1 MKMNTRLAALV
12 LAAALAAP
20 LLASAQQGHGH
31 GERPGPRDSMR
42 ARMCEDLDARLAARL
57 AWLEAKVKPS
67 DAQRPAWEEFQRES
81 RAAAEPM
88 RAQCAAGEPRPPH
101 DDLAGELGRR
111 EQRMAEMLEATRR
124 VRAAVEKLQPQLDEA
139 QRKAM
144 AENFHGGRMG
154 QAMHR
159 RLHHGHHEHHGHGPQ
174 HGQGMRQGG

>member
-1 MKMNTRLAALV
+1 
-12 LAAALAAP
+12 
-20 LLASAQQGHGH
+20 
-31 GERPGPRDSMR
+31 
-42 ARMCEDLDARLAARL
+42 
-57 AWLEAKVKPS
+57 
-67 DAQRPAWEEFQRES
+67 
-81 RAAAEPM
+81 
-88 RAQCAAGEPRPPH
+88 
-101 DDLAGELGRR
+101 
-111 EQRMAEMLEATRR
+111 MAEMLEATRR